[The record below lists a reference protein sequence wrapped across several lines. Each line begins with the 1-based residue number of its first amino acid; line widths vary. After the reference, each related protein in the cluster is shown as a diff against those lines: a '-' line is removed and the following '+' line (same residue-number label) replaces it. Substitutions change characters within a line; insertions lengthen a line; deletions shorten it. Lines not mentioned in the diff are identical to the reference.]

1 MADCTGNLDTL
12 PLIILLRASTVNA
25 REMNNAKIS
34 SVDLKH
40 SKSVEIIS
48 QKSQKSSIK
57 ITTSLN
63 SRTYTVKHKCPTNYG
78 QDFTPNKIIVTKCW
92 FPRRGENWRK
102 TSCSRLDLENHY
114 AQSTH
119 EAESRNKLQALL
131 VGGNCFHHCKNP
143 AQLPWLLHYNCRG
156 TWRKALSDF

>member
-40 SKSVEIIS
+40 SKSVEILS

-57 ITTSLN
+57 ITTSFN
-63 SRTYTVKHKCPTNYG
+63 SRTYTVKHKCPANYG
-78 QDFTPNKIIVTKCW
+78 GDYIN
-92 FPRRGENWRK
+92 
-102 TSCSRLDLENHY
+102 
-114 AQSTH
+114 
-119 EAESRNKLQALL
+119 
-131 VGGNCFHHCKNP
+131 
-143 AQLPWLLHYNCRG
+143 
-156 TWRKALSDF
+156 

>member
-40 SKSVEIIS
+40 SKSVEILL

-57 ITTSLN
+57 ITTSFN
-63 SRTYTVKHKCPTNYG
+63 SRTYAINYKCPANYG
-78 QDFTPNKIIVTKCW
+78 GDYIKSNYTK
-92 FPRRGENWRK
+92 
-102 TSCSRLDLENHY
+102 SNHM
-114 AQSTH
+114 
-119 EAESRNKLQALL
+119 L
-131 VGGNCFHHCKNP
+131 
-143 AQLPWLLHYNCRG
+143 
-156 TWRKALSDF
+156 